1 MNLPQD
7 PQVMTASFVGAPGCS
22 RPLAAILRQR
32 DGKAACL
39 NLMRGNR
46 RLNVLEGSMIAL
58 LRHHHP
64 LDYPS
69 DVGVSNNLQN

>member
-1 MNLPQD
+1 MNDLND
-7 PQVMTASFVGAPGCS
+7 WLCSTTVGIADG
-22 RPLAAILRQR
+22 RLLR
-32 DGKAACL
+32 
-39 NLMRGNR
+39 NENR
-46 RLNVLEGSMIAL
+46 RPNGNKGSMIAL

>member
-46 RLNVLEGSMIAL
+46 RLNVLEESTGDCPISCHLMDRESVKER
-58 LRHHHP
+58 LRQG
-64 LDYPS
+64 D
-69 DVGVSNNLQN
+69 